1 MSTASDAPR
10 PGPQRLSDQVA
21 AHLVGRILRGELQ
34 PGFRLN
40 EVELSKDLG
49 VSRAP
54 LREAIANLGQQGL
67 VVITPYRGAV
77 VPQLTEEEL
86 QETREIR
93 AVLERLAVEVAFKR
107 SPTLDTTELRAQLDA
122 MRAAAHGGDTVAAAL
137 AHVEL
142 HRAIARLS
150 EWPQLIAFLD
160 LLIARSLALQGLRR
174 SAARGADGARG
185 RARLAARRVRVR
197 RRRCGRRGYTRAR
210 DRALRPAGEL
220 PAPDQGLG
228 RRLSFSAWCIPRPPA
243 VSR

>member
-160 LLIARSLALQGLRR
+160 LLIARSLALQGYADLPPEELTVLAGAHDSLLDVFESGDADAAGAAIHAHVIEPSAPLVNYLRR
-174 SAARGADGARG
+174 IKDSAGG
-185 RARLAARRVRVR
+185 
-197 RRRCGRRGYTRAR
+197 
-210 DRALRPAGEL
+210 
-220 PAPDQGLG
+220 
-228 RRLSFSAWCIPRPPA
+228 
-243 VSR
+243 